1 MLGQTGSSNHKRK
14 LGAEQCASAEPGGPG
29 GQYSL
34 QTCAGSLPESFDPVK
49 RLCTDQSTSQSE
61 LIPKYSPGGLSS
73 GHTPQSAAACLQI
86 GFQRQAAWPVPPSSF
101 DTPHVGILTPATSAA
116 GTSECYSE
124 QTMQSAVLPSWQRSG
139 AAPEAGAALTRS
151 NSAPD
156 MRLLLGGFSGQ
167 TLPSMQSLPPF
178 GSAST
183 GNALAPY
190 LAPEGNRLF

>member
-1 MLGQTGSSNHKRK
+1 MQVTLSTNAQLRVPCQT
-14 LGAEQCASAEPGGPG
+14 
-29 GQYSL
+29 
-34 QTCAGSLPESFDPVK
+34 
-49 RLCTDQSTSQSE
+49 
-61 LIPKYSPGGLSS
+61 
-73 GHTPQSAAACLQI
+73 AAAALTVATFTVCLTLISGQ
-86 GFQRQAAWPVPPSSF
+86 
-101 DTPHVGILTPATSAA
+101 L
-116 GTSECYSE
+116 
-124 QTMQSAVLPSWQRSG
+124 QSAVLPSWQRSG

-190 LAPEGNRLF
+190 LAPEVSCSC